1 MIEILP
7 SQQFYF
13 ELPLGKLKK
22 AALLTRSTDADKPVL
37 EQALK
42 QKLDELTFFL
52 GLKNKG
58 AINILEYYYFRWIK
72 KLF

>member
-22 AALLTRSTDADKPVL
+22 AALLTRSADPDKPVI

-58 AINILEYYYFRWIK
+58 AINILEYYYLRLIK
-72 KLF
+72 KLY